1 MIMVALL
8 LALRGLTG
16 SRYEFQVTARA
27 DHRDDS
33 ERGGLRVA
41 LADGGA
47 GRRAAW
53 IRIPALGNWVAD
65 Q

>member
-1 MIMVALL
+1 MILVALL
-8 LALRGLTG
+8 LALALAG

-33 ERGGLRVA
+33 VLGGLRVA
-41 LADGGA
+41 LADSGA
-47 GRRAAW
+47 GRAAW